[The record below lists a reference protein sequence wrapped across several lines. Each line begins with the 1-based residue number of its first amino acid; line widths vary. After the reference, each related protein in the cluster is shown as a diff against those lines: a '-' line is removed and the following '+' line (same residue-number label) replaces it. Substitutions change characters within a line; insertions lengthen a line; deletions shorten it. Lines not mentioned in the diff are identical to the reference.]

1 MFPTQQNLD
10 DHAATVNYDH
20 FIHSDQFPFTTNDLV
35 ESLPDTERYYSDSDP
50 AGQALLYKNNL
61 SDDASNKKYMS
72 KSERRAE
79 HNALERARRESLNT
93 KFQSL
98 AQLLPNLLNY
108 RRPSKSQIVEKTL
121 EWVKKSIARDERQ
134 RYQILQLQLENKRLI
149 SQCLFQKEQT
159 RSCSSHIQNSYQQQE
174 NTPIMCHSASNNNN
188 ITSVGSPTT
197 SSYPPPSQN
206 IYPNEFMNLNNWIIH
221 PQLLDSQSRD
231 SVCSSFEEIVQQNY
245 SPQSD
250 EDSLNEDVIN
260 HQYSFNSTKNSYLPN
275 QQNKHHRQFMVSE
288 LYPSRVNTTNYQSN
302 LAQTMNGKRAA
313 PRISGGS
320 AHF

>member
-1 MFPTQQNLD
+1 MFSAQQNLN
-10 DHAATVNYDH
+10 DHAATGNYDH
-20 FIHSDQFPFTTNDLV
+20 FLHSEHFPFTTNDLV
-35 ESLPDTERYYSDSDP
+35 ESLSDMERYYSDSDP
-50 AGQALLYKNNL
+50 AGQSLLYKNNL

-108 RRPSKSQIVEKTL
+108 RRPSKGQIVEKTL

-149 SQCLFQKEQT
+149 SQCLFQKEQPY
-159 RSCSSHIQNSYQQQE
+159 SSHVHNSYQQQE
-174 NTPIMCHSASNNNN
+174 NTPVMCHSAFNSNN

-197 SSYPPPSQN
+197 CSYPPPSQN

-221 PQLLDSQSRD
+221 PQLLDSQSQD

-250 EDSLNEDVIN
+250 EDSLNEDVID
-260 HQYSFNSTKNSYLPN
+260 HQYSFISTENSYLPN

-288 LYPSRVNTTNYQSN
+288 LYRTYV
-302 LAQTMNGKRAA
+302 
-313 PRISGGS
+313 
-320 AHF
+320 